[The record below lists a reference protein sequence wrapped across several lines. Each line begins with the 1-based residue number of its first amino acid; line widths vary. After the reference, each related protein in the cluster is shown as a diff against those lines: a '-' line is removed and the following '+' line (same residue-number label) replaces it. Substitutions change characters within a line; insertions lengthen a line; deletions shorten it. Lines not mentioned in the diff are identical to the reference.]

1 MLLEK
6 CDHLYDGVY
15 CLLNKSQFMYNL
27 QYKMDPIILDIQ
39 YEREKDKPP
48 REAARQGIRVDPD
61 LLKHQSGP
69 FPLDVR
75 FRLRPYKKKTAKP
88 IHK

>member
-1 MLLEK
+1 
-6 CDHLYDGVY
+6 
-15 CLLNKSQFMYNL
+15 MYNL

-75 FRLRPYKKKTAKP
+75 
-88 IHK
+88 